1 MIKQVDKNIVQL
13 DGFDLFVHLQEKNN
27 WSDKRTFE
35 FMKKHNQDVS
45 FYAEFER
52 VKKEHLRK
60 EQFKRQS
67 IINGYSHDDPQV
79 IAVSKSADVTPVEAI
94 DLLIDEDWICLTD
107 EEADERAEEYILESL
122 WAFNPSFLSAH
133 SDIDESVFEL
143 LQEKCEDANEAIFT
157 MIKDV
162 TGFIYDAISA
172 DGRGHFISHY
182 DGEEH
187 EHKINNEWYYCYKMN

>member
-13 DGFDLFVHLQEKNN
+13 NGFDLFVHLQKKNN

-52 VKKEHLRK
+52 VKKEHLKK

-67 IINGYSHDDPQV
+67 LISGYSYDDPQV
-79 IAVSKSADVTPVEAI
+79 IAVSKSANVTPIEAI

-107 EEADERAEEYILESL
+107 EEADERAEEYILELL

-143 LQEKCEDANEAIFT
+143 LQEKYEDANDAILK
-157 MIKDV
+157 MIKDIDY
-162 TGFIYDAISA
+162 FIDCAIGS
-172 DGRGHFISHY
+172 DGRGHFISSY

-187 EHKINNEWYYCYKMN
+187 EHKIDNEWYYCYRIN